1 MCPMNM
7 TIEQLYHKM
16 EDKSFQDTSTG
27 TLFYNVYIFQYPAE
41 DEYEICKQIES
52 FKTRLKRPSNNLD
65 ILTLNIF
72 DEFCAFL
79 DNKPFGKNPSLFEYL
94 KRKELDDPKSVNDTL
109 IRNAEDK
116 GFYAWIDKRIR
127 EHLNK
132 ANELTK
138 SFVYLYG
145 FGQIYP
151 YLRTNTFLSN
161 FERYNHGEEYKI
173 IVFYP
178 GKAKKN
184 SFSLFGIMKDQHTYR
199 SIHLINE

>member
-1 MCPMNM
+1 MNM
-7 TIEQLYHKM
+7 TIDELYQKM

-27 TLFYNVYIFQYPAE
+27 TMFYNVYIFQYPAE
-41 DEYEICKQIES
+41 DEYEMCKQIES
-52 FKTRLKRPSNNLD
+52 FKSRLQRPSNNLD

-72 DEFCAFL
+72 NEFCVYL
-79 DNKPFGKNPSLFEYL
+79 DSKPFGKNPSLLEYL
-94 KRKELDDPKSVNDTL
+94 KRKESENPKSVQDTL
-109 IRNAEDK
+109 SRNASED
-116 GFYAWIDKRIR
+116 GFFAWIDKRIR

-132 ANELTK
+132 ENELTK

-161 FERYNHGEEYKI
+161 FERYNHGEDYKI

-178 GKAKKN
+178 GHAKKN
-184 SFSLFGIMKDQHTYR
+184 SFSLFGCLKDDHTYR
-199 SIHLINE
+199 SINLINE